1 MKVLLY
7 TDEFLP
13 MVGGISTYS
22 YEVANALKELS
33 VDVTMLAPNYHTDT
47 REIDDKLSFKII
59 RYNGK
64 ILKYH
69 NLPSLTYKFIK
80 FSKNFDLIHG
90 LTYYSLFPVW
100 IAGLVKSVPF
110 YSTLHGTDILTMN
123 MVKFNKIVPPLNIF
137 NKCSQITTS
146 SSVIRNLFI
155 DKFPEISKDKVT
167 AYSYGINNFWRGI
180 NSEAV
185 ITEVHKA
192 YPFLAGKRIVLTV
205 ARLDDRKGHEFVIDA
220 LAGLNPDQK
229 REIVY
234 IAIGKGDADYKNILI
249 NKAKQNDIEL
259 HILENISNDQLKVFY
274 AISTVFCMP
283 GKICENKVEGLGL
296 VYLEAAAQGL
306 PSISFKIGGVT
317 DVIHHEINGLIC
329 APHNVPDLQKALTR
343 VLFNPEL
350 RKLLSTNAQQNSLE
364 YTWENYVKK
373 LYKI

>member
-33 VDVTMLAPNYHTDT
+33 VDVTMLAPNYYSDT
-47 REIDDKLSFKII
+47 KEIDDKLSFKII

-69 NLPSLTYKFIK
+69 NLPALTYKFIK
-80 FSKNFDLIHG
+80 FSKQFDLVHG

-100 IAGLVKSVPF
+100 IARLVKKIPF

-137 NKCSQITTS
+137 NKCEQITTS
-146 SSVIRNLFI
+146 SSVIRNLFLE
-155 DKFPEISKDKVT
+155 KFPEINKDKVT
-167 AYSYGINNFWRGI
+167 AYSYGINNFWRGK
-180 NSEAV
+180 NSAAA
-185 ITEVHKA
+185 IKEVYEV
-192 YPFLAGKRIVLTV
+192 YPFLKDKQIVLTV

-220 LAGLNPDQK
+220 LAGLTPDQK
-229 REIVY
+229 KEIVY
-234 IAIGKGDADYKNILI
+234 VTIGKGDADYKNLLI
-249 NKAKQNDIEL
+249 KKAKQNNIEL

-317 DVIHHEINGLIC
+317 DVINHEINGLIC
-329 APHNVPDLQKALTR
+329 APHDVPDLQEALIR
-343 VLFNPEL
+343 VLFNPEF
-350 RKLLSTNAQQNSLE
+350 RKLLSTNTQKKSLE